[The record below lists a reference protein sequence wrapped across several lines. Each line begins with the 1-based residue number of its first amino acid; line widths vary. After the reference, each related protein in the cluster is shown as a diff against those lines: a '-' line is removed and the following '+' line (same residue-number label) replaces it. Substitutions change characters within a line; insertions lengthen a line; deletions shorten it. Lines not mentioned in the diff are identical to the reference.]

1 MSLSISQ
8 KSRLFELIHELLDEH
23 TEANAFYDEYGPI
36 DAEHQEEKR
45 QQKDNNIFNPD
56 QHVHFK
62 SKVSFAGIFKFC
74 FDPAVNIITEIV
86 IPAA

>member
-36 DAEHQEEKR
+36 DADRLEE
-45 QQKDNNIFNPD
+45 
-56 QHVHFK
+56 
-62 SKVSFAGIFKFC
+62 FANR
-74 FDPAVNIITEIV
+74 FDEKENELIAYVNTL
-86 IPAA
+86 

>member
-36 DAEHQEEKR
+36 DAEHLEE
-45 QQKDNNIFNPD
+45 
-56 QHVHFK
+56 
-62 SKVSFAGIFKFC
+62 FANR
-74 FDPAVNIITEIV
+74 FDEKENELIAYVNTL
-86 IPAA
+86 

>member
-36 DAEHQEEKR
+36 DTDHLEE
-45 QQKDNNIFNPD
+45 
-56 QHVHFK
+56 
-62 SKVSFAGIFKFC
+62 FANR
-74 FDPAVNIITEIV
+74 FDEKENELIAYVNTL
-86 IPAA
+86 

>member
-36 DAEHQEEKR
+36 DAEHQEE
-45 QQKDNNIFNPD
+45 
-56 QHVHFK
+56 
-62 SKVSFAGIFKFC
+62 FADR
-74 FDPAVNIITEIV
+74 FDKKENELIAYVNTL
-86 IPAA
+86 